1 MTEKNAFGLS
11 QHAMGDEGAAIS
23 NCLLC
28 DSYALLTL
36 GLLPDRKLARGIKGR
51 AAHED
56 LLEEFQE
63 KHALK
68 DVTFFLACP
77 TCNAFA
83 SASDPNQGFDQVK
96 HGAYLRDGL
105 AELTPCHLVVFDDEE
120 LPPVYRNEESDA
132 GRKPRWRLAQGV
144 GPAGLELDRTRTG
157 RLHKNSLRPFGIDVR
172 PLSLPDDLARD
183 PQELAR
189 AVREACAFAEG
200 TLADA
205 AAAADDDDG
214 DPKSTRE
221 AETAETQSAEA
232 AFRALRAWRAEV
244 CGGRPVLEAW
254 AEARA
259 AALAGASV
267 ETTRRMQDAAPEGED
282 E

>member
-1 MTEKNAFGLS
+1 VIVLTLENQRKVRRRPEMFPI
-11 QHAMGDEGAAIS
+11 QHAMGDEGAAVS

-56 LLEEFQE
+56 LLEAFQE
-63 KHALK
+63 KHALREK
-68 DVTFFLACP
+68 TFFVACS

-83 SASDPNQGFDQVK
+83 SASDPDLGFDQVK
-96 HGAYLRDGL
+96 QGEYLRDGL
-105 AELTPCHLVVFDDEE
+105 AVLTPCHLVVFDDEE

-132 GRKPRWRLAQGV
+132 GKKPKWRLTQGV

-183 PQELAR
+183 PQALAR

-205 AAAADDDDG
+205 AEAAE
-214 DPKSTRE
+214 SE
-221 AETAETQSAEA
+221 SAEKA
-232 AFRALRAWRAEV
+232 ASAALRAWRAEA
-244 CGGRPVLEAW
+244 CGGRPVLEVW
-254 AEARA
+254 AEARSL
-259 AALAGASV
+259 ALARASA
-267 ETTRRMQDAAPEGED
+267 ETARRMHDAAEGNV
-282 E
+282 

>member
-1 MTEKNAFGLS
+1 MFPF
-11 QHAMGDEGAAIS
+11 QHAMGDEGAAVS

-96 HGAYLRDGL
+96 HGEYLRDGL
-105 AELTPCHLVVFDDEE
+105 AVLTPCHLVVFDDEE

-132 GRKPRWRLAQGV
+132 GKKPKWRLTQGV

-183 PQELAR
+183 PQALAR

-205 AAAADDDDG
+205 AEAAE
-214 DPKSTRE
+214 SE
-221 AETAETQSAEA
+221 SAEKA
-232 AFRALRAWRAEV
+232 ASAALRAWRAEA
-244 CGGRPVLEAW
+244 CGGRPVLEVW
-254 AEARA
+254 AEARSL
-259 AALAGASV
+259 ALARASA
-267 ETTRRMQDAAPEGED
+267 ETARRMHDAAEGNV
-282 E
+282 

>member
-1 MTEKNAFGLS
+1 
-11 QHAMGDEGAAIS
+11 MGDEGAAVS

-36 GLLPDRKLARGIKGR
+36 GLLPDRKVARGIKGK

-56 LLEEFQE
+56 LLEAFQE
-63 KHALK
+63 KRALK
-68 DVTFFLACP
+68 NHTFFLACA

-96 HGAYLRDGL
+96 QGEYLRSRL
-105 AELTPCHLVVFDDEE
+105 AVLTPCHLVVFDDEE

-132 GRKPRWRLAQGV
+132 KRKPRWRLAQGV

-157 RLHKNSLRPFGIDVR
+157 RLHKTSLRPVGIDVR
-172 PLSLPDDLARD
+172 ALSLSDDLARD
-183 PQELAR
+183 PRALAR

-205 AAAADDDDG
+205 ADAAGAG
-214 DPKSTRE
+214 DAKSTEE
-221 AETAETQSAEA
+221 AETVEIESAEA
-232 AFRALRAWRAEV
+232 ACRLLRAWRAEA

-259 AALAGASV
+259 AALAGASA
-267 ETTRRMQDAAPEGED
+267 ETARRMQDAATEGED

>member
-1 MTEKNAFGLS
+1 MSHAENQRKVRRRPEMFPFE
-11 QHAMGDEGAAIS
+11 HAMGDEGAAVS

-132 GRKPRWRLAQGV
+132 GKKPKWRLTQGV

-183 PQELAR
+183 PQALAR

-205 AAAADDDDG
+205 AEAAE
-214 DPKSTRE
+214 SE
-221 AETAETQSAEA
+221 SAEKA
-232 AFRALRAWRAEV
+232 ASAALRAWRAEA
-244 CGGRPVLEAW
+244 CGGRPVLEVW
-254 AEARA
+254 AEARSL
-259 AALAGASV
+259 ALARASA
-267 ETTRRMQDAAPEGED
+267 ETARRMHDAAEGNV
-282 E
+282 

>member
-1 MTEKNAFGLS
+1 
-11 QHAMGDEGAAIS
+11 MGDEGAAIS

-68 DVTFFLACP
+68 DVAFFLACP

-96 HGAYLRDGL
+96 HGEYLRDGL
-105 AELTPCHLVVFDDEE
+105 AVLTPCHLVVFDDEE

-132 GRKPRWRLAQGV
+132 GKKPKW
-144 GPAGLELDRTRTG
+144 
-157 RLHKNSLRPFGIDVR
+157 
-172 PLSLPDDLARD
+172 LSLIHI
-183 PQELAR
+183 
-189 AVREACAFAEG
+189 
-200 TLADA
+200 
-205 AAAADDDDG
+205 
-214 DPKSTRE
+214 
-221 AETAETQSAEA
+221 
-232 AFRALRAWRAEV
+232 
-244 CGGRPVLEAW
+244 
-254 AEARA
+254 
-259 AALAGASV
+259 
-267 ETTRRMQDAAPEGED
+267 
-282 E
+282 

>member
-1 MTEKNAFGLS
+1 MSVAENQRKVRRRPEMFPI
-11 QHAMGDEGAAIS
+11 QHAMGDEGAAVS

-96 HGAYLRDGL
+96 HGEYLRDGL
-105 AELTPCHLVVFDDEE
+105 AVLTPCHLVVFDDEE

-183 PQELAR
+183 PQALAR

-205 AAAADDDDG
+205 ADAAE
-214 DPKSTRE
+214 PE
-221 AETAETQSAEA
+221 CAEKAASA
-232 AFRALRAWRAEV
+232 ALRAWRAEA
-244 CGGRPVLEAW
+244 CGGRPVLEVW
-254 AEARA
+254 AEARSL
-259 AALAGASV
+259 ALARASA
-267 ETTRRMQDAAPEGED
+267 ETARRMHDAAEGNV
-282 E
+282 